1 MAATT
6 WPALIVWI
14 SLASN
19 LSLGDGF
26 TAGHSLRHPRSSI
39 LRASDKIL
47 LTEEDIDDE
56 GGCWQVALG
65 PENPYRSIVLD
76 NEEECRLFLQD
87 LRTKA
92 RELGTVDPF
101 WEQIRN
107 EAAVAVAAE
116 PEAGPQIYQGIL
128 SQPNFLEAICTV
140 ISHQIETELIPA
152 TYIKN
157 LFIEM
162 LETEDVQAIRHDLQA
177 VATRSPSIRSA
188 MSAGTYWL

>member
-1 MAATT
+1 M
-6 WPALIVWI
+6 
-14 SLASN
+14 
-19 LSLGDGF
+19 
-26 TAGHSLRHPRSSI
+26 
-39 LRASDKIL
+39 
-47 LTEEDIDDE
+47 
-56 GGCWQVALG
+56 ALG